1 MIFVKTWSVVLFLL
15 AIVMSACTDRSTTS
29 SNEQTDESE
38 ISITQTAMNYGQDT
52 SEQVERLLAKE
63 HEFNE
68 IIAVNSDE
76 WIVIAI
82 DPKHHDRFRL
92 KDLRKSLKDTVEQSF
107 KNYEIEL
114 STDLKII
121 LELRELKLQ
130 LNEQNIT
137 KEDLQK
143 ELERIQK
150 LANEQT

>member
-29 SNEQTDESE
+29 GNEQTDGSG
-38 ISITQTAMNYGQDT
+38 ISITQTAMKYGQDT

-68 IIAVNSDE
+68 
-76 WIVIAI
+76 VIAI

-137 KEDLQK
+137 KEELHK